1 MQNLKITIIQ
11 TDIVWENKISNLL
24 KYEETI
30 KTITSNPDVIILPE
44 MFTTGF
50 TMETSLAEPID
61 GYTTEWMQIMS
72 IEKNAHMMGSI
83 MIYDRG
89 EIKPFNRLL
98 CIKDQSIEYYDKKHL
113 FAYANEDKFYTAG
126 TERKIVNING
136 WRILLQIC
144 YDLRFPVFSRNQDD
158 YDAIVYV
165 ASWPTKRSLAWKA
178 LLQARAIENQCY
190 IIGVN
195 RVGTDG
201 YGHIYSGDS
210 QVIDPLGNIKCLSD
224 KSQVKDFELDAKWL
238 QEVRTEL
245 PFLKDRDL
253 FEIK

>member
-136 WRILLQIC
+136 ETKVIKVQTEEQSKPIVILPPTTKVTSSRKPFSFLTNKYILLGI
-144 YDLRFPVFSRNQDD
+144 V
-158 YDAIVYV
+158 AIVILWFLIMKKY
-165 ASWPTKRSLAWKA
+165 KIMK
-178 LLQARAIENQCY
+178 
-190 IIGVN
+190 G
-195 RVGTDG
+195 G
-201 YGHIYSGDS
+201 
-210 QVIDPLGNIKCLSD
+210 
-224 KSQVKDFELDAKWL
+224 AKYNN
-238 QEVRTEL
+238 
-245 PFLKDRDL
+245 
-253 FEIK
+253 